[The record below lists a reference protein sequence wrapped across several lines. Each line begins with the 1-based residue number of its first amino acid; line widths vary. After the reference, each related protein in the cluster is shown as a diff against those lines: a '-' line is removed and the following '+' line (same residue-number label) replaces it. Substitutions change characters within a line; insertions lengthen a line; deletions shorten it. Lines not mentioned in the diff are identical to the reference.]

1 MTHTRFKQLCRCGL
15 QQYIN
20 CLWIPYD
27 FRKGKSRLYELMLKN
42 SEVLDA
48 FSQLGKSQVVP
59 ASVRKSVSMY
69 TCNLYGGRG
78 TFRDVNHARHVLLS
92 KKIPQRKA
100 KQNLTKL
107 KSFDPATLPP
117 CLCVL
122 EQKITLSPM
131 FGQMLTWLVS
141 MNGTPSSMVGWRI
154 RLEILAL
161 IGLTG
166 SGF

>member
-1 MTHTRFKQLCRCGL
+1 MD
-15 QQYIN
+15 
-20 CLWIPYD
+20 PYD
-27 FRKGKSRLYELMLKN
+27 FRKGKTRPYELMLKD

-59 ASVRKSVSMY
+59 ASVTKSVSMY

-78 TFRDVNHARHVLLS
+78 TFRDVNHARHMLLS

-100 KQNLTKL
+100 KQHLTKL

-122 EQKITLSPM
+122 GQKIAESTLSPM
-131 FGQMLTWLVS
+131 SGQMLTRLVS
-141 MNGTPSSMVGWRI
+141 MNGTPSSMVGWRT
-154 RLEILAL
+154 RLDILPL
-161 IGLTG
+161 TGLTD
-166 SGF
+166 SGCQTIYFMKNLRWRMK